1 MCNCGDATE
10 KAIRYLLRY
19 WLYSVPSAELLDGA
33 HKFDSTLQNSSED
46 QLKTVLLYGSEKC
59 ASNVNKEI
67 LRLPLAI

>member
-33 HKFDSTLQNSSED
+33 HKLDSTLQNSSED
-46 QLKTVLLYGSEKC
+46 QLKTVLLYGSEKYT
-59 ASNVNKEI
+59 SNVNKEI